1 MSSKEKRDQ
10 MLSMIADWQQSG
22 MSKKQYCDSRG
33 INEAK
38 FYYWFS
44 RSREQDGA
52 SGSFTPI
59 DRSIRREIE
68 IIYPNGVVLKVES
81 DLGLLSQLIRLY

>member
-44 RSREQDGA
+44 RSREQDSA

-59 DRSIRREIE
+59 DRSVRKEIE

>member
-1 MSSKEKRDQ
+1 MYLVGR
-10 MLSMIADWQQSG
+10 I
-22 MSKKQYCDSRG
+22 R

-59 DRSIRREIE
+59 DRSVRKEIE

>member
-1 MSSKEKRDQ
+1 MFA
-10 MLSMIADWQQSG
+10 MIADWQQSG

-44 RSREQDGA
+44 RSRVQDRA

-59 DRSIRREIE
+59 DRSVLKEIE
-68 IIYPNGVVLKVES
+68 IIYPNEVVLKLES

>member
-1 MSSKEKRDQ
+1 MR
-10 MLSMIADWQQSG
+10 ADWQQSD

-44 RSREQDGA
+44 
-52 SGSFTPI
+52 GSTKE
-59 DRSIRREIE
+59 R
-68 IIYPNGVVLKVES
+68 
-81 DLGLLSQLIRLY
+81 